1 MRNIIDGPKTD
12 KTTIV
17 TYKTLLDRAILH
29 ARESGETFTDL
40 MTRALLNQLEAD
52 GDVEIRSMLEE
63 EKYGEEKDQ

>member
-29 ARESGETFTDL
+29 ARENGETFTDFV
-40 MTRALLNQLEAD
+40 TRAILNQLESD
-52 GDVEIRSMLEE
+52 GDFEIRKIMEA
-63 EKYGEEKDQ
+63 EKYGEEE